1 MDLWQAILLG
11 IIQGLA
17 EFLPV
22 SSSGQLELA
31 KAALGVDMEGSAGLA
46 FTIYLHVGTALA
58 TVVVFRKTIWD
69 LLKGLFE
76 FRWNEQTRYL
86 AMIAV
91 SMIPAGIAGLFF
103 MDYIDL
109 LFEGNVLLVGSM
121 LILTAAL
128 LLVADRARDTTRKVS
143 FASALIIGLSQAL
156 AILPGLSR
164 SGTTISTSVLCKVD
178 RGDAA
183 RFSFLMV
190 LPLIFGQI
198 AKDILDGGL
207 SADMSQ
213 SGAGVILVGT
223 LVSFLVGIAACRW
236 MIALVKRAQLK
247 WFAVYCLI
255 VGAAAIAWKLF
266 F

>member
-91 SMIPAGIAGLFF
+91 SMIPAGIA
-103 MDYIDL
+103 
-109 LFEGNVLLVGSM
+109 
-121 LILTAAL
+121 
-128 LLVADRARDTTRKVS
+128 
-143 FASALIIGLSQAL
+143 
-156 AILPGLSR
+156 
-164 SGTTISTSVLCKVD
+164 TSVLCKVD

-255 VGAAAIAWKLF
+255 VGMAAIAWKLF